1 MAFNPRALAVNGVGY
16 PPITYATN
24 GVLFGGILPPLPEP
38 IESAL
43 AGVIVLQSQYGLSP
57 VDTLYGAVVQT
68 LRSGAETLPVLSGID
83 TVRGIFG
90 VTVRI
95 ARAGIDPLLQR
106 LGYKTMSGPGV
117 DVDDRDS
124 GV

>member
-24 GVLFGGILPPLPEP
+24 GVLFGGILPPLPPP

-43 AGVIVLQSQYGLSP
+43 AGVIVLQSKYGLSP
-57 VDTLYGAVVQT
+57 VDALYGAVAQT
-68 LRSGAETLPVLSGID
+68 LRSGAETLPALSGID

-90 VTVRI
+90 VTVRA
-95 ARAGIDPLLQR
+95 ARTGIDPLLQR
-106 LGYKTMSGPGV
+106 LGYRKMGGPGV
-117 DVDDRDS
+117 EVDDKEA